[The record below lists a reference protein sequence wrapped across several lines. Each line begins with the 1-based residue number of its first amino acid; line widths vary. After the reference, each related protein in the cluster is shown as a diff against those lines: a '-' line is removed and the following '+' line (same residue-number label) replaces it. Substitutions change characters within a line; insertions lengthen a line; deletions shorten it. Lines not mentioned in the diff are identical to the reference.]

1 MGVSKS
7 LKSPSSKSRAKLLQ
21 VLEDTSQKLIKCDG
35 CTKCCEKGIAY
46 VLPEE
51 RASLEALNVPLI
63 QIDGITFIKR
73 DHGGACAMLDKAN
86 KRCSIY
92 TNRPFCCRAF
102 PLDVFSRRGKLE
114 WGVYTYCPPERLVP
128 IIEGPQG
135 KTLDAEVLPYLTAS
149 LEEEISGA
157 ALKYLGA
164 EDQVVAQIEILDEYK
179 DEFAILGDVLKEPS
193 N

>member
-1 MGVSKS
+1 
-7 LKSPSSKSRAKLLQ
+7 
-21 VLEDTSQKLIKCDG
+21 
-35 CTKCCEKGIAY
+35 
-46 VLPEE
+46 
-51 RASLEALNVPLI
+51 
-63 QIDGITFIKR
+63 
-73 DHGGACAMLDKAN
+73 MLDKAN

-92 TNRPFCCRAF
+92 TKRPFCCRAF

-128 IIEGPQG
+128 ITEGPQG
-135 KTLDAEVLPYLTAS
+135 KSLDAEVLPYLTAS